1 MTVRSVRL
9 QPDLRFWPCFI
20 PLLALLYAPFIGGD
34 LLTDDFVHFERLR
47 SVSTIADVIA
57 QPDAF
62 RFYRPVTQAS
72 LAIELAVHG
81 DRPPLFRAVN
91 IALHAAV
98 LALALVVARLILVDS
113 LSAALA
119 ALAFALT
126 PKAPVIAVLWISG
139 RAELLMSLFS
149 LLAIAAWIV
158 WTRKGGTRW
167 LVASAVAYIL
177 AAASKETGFL
187 LPLLWTLTPGQQR
200 SRATTL
206 GAVVLIALLGAS
218 LFAWRSY
225 VGALMP
231 LSGDEHYSLL
241 TGIARVARSVQNYS
255 GRMIGAPLALVV
267 LLILAR
273 IVDVRRAGGGEALVS
288 TLISTMAIA
297 FPLAW
302 MLIFLAPVLP
312 IVARSELYLYLPVFG
327 MCLLAGALGGSTL
340 FGAARH
346 RAAAIALVVFVIA
359 IGVYQVSRAAVM
371 HGDLEF
377 SARLVHA
384 IRADTD
390 LASRDGAITLV
401 PADAE
406 TQRHLRDAIG
416 GYLYAVLRRAFP
428 DGHVTGDVQYE
439 RAAAGPS
446 TVYCSY
452 RGDVVLFTPA
462 IQP

>member
-1 MTVRSVRL
+1 L
-9 QPDLRFWPCFI
+9 
-20 PLLALLYAPFIGGD
+20 PLL
-34 LLTDDFVHFERLR
+34 
-47 SVSTIADVIA
+47 
-57 QPDAF
+57 
-62 RFYRPVTQAS
+62 
-72 LAIELAVHG
+72 
-81 DRPPLFRAVN
+81 
-91 IALHAAV
+91 
-98 LALALVVARLILVDS
+98 
-113 LSAALA
+113 
-119 ALAFALT
+119 FALT
-126 PKAPVIAVLWISG
+126 PD
-139 RAELLMSLFS
+139 
-149 LLAIAAWIV
+149 
-158 WTRKGGTRW
+158 
-167 LVASAVAYIL
+167 
-177 AAASKETGFL
+177 
-187 LPLLWTLTPGQQR
+187 QQR

-206 GAVVLIALLGAS
+206 GAVVLIALLGTS
-218 LFAWRSY
+218 LFAWRSH
-225 VGALMP
+225 VGALTP
-231 LSGDEHYSLL
+231 FSGDEHYSLL

-255 GRMIGAPLALVV
+255 GRMIGAPLALVL

-288 TLISTMAIA
+288 ILISTMAIA

-327 MCLLAGALGGSTL
+327 MRLLAGALGGSTL

-359 IGVYQVSRAAVM
+359 IGGYQVSRAAAM
-371 HGDLEF
+371 HRDLEF
-377 SARLVHA
+377 SARFIDEARVDPDVA
-384 IRADTD
+384 ARQEPIAV
-390 LASRDGAITLV
+390 V
-401 PADAE
+401 PADQDTE
-406 TQRHLRDAIG
+406 RHLRDAIG